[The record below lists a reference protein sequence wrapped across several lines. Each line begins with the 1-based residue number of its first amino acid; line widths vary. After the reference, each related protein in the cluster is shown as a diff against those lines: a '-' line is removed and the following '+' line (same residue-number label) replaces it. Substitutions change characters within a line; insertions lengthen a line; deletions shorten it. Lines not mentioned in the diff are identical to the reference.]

1 MYINSPI
8 KKYLKDLAAKTPAPG
23 GGSAAALSTAL
34 AASLVCMASQFTLG
48 KEKYAGFALR
58 AKKILSASS
67 KIQAQSSALLDEDVS
82 AYRNKDIEIAIQ
94 VPAQVCR
101 LSLELMGFAVELLER
116 GNKNLTTD
124 AGLAVLLSE
133 TGFHAGFSYVRVNL
147 KCLKE
152 NGKNYTTLLKK
163 LNTMAKK
170 IKVLRRKAEVAVGY
184 SIGR

>member
-48 KEKYAGFALR
+48 KEKYAGFAPR
-58 AKKILSASS
+58 AKKILAASS
-67 KIQAQSSALLDEDVS
+67 RAQVALSALLDEDVS
-82 AYRNKDIEIAIQ
+82 AYRNKDMKKSIQ

-116 GNKNLTTD
+116 GNKNLATD

-133 TGFHAGFSYVRVNL
+133 AGFLAALSYVRVNL

-152 NGKNYTTLLKK
+152 KAKKYNLLLKK
-163 LNTMAKK
+163 LNAHAKK
-170 IKVLRRKAEVAVGY
+170 IKVLRKKAEVVVGY